1 VRKWLAVCA
10 VLGMLGCADT
20 RQYFRPTEHV
30 TGETSRGEPEAIY
43 NLVGAL
49 GPFGEAKVWSRG
61 AFRKEGDTLLFATIE
76 LHNTSG
82 APIIVDP
89 QRIRLDPVRAGK
101 HLLRDIPPI
110 QTEAMQVKPGAFG
123 RVQLHFLLPPHILPG
138 QVSAFGLRWEVA
150 NGQQTYSQRTPFLE
164 VQPYY
169 AYPNRF
175 SGYPYPYYYYGP
187 GGYCGYAD
195 PFCRWG
201 YGGGYGYYGA
211 WPARPFGADHPIDA
225 RPPREVI
232 RTR

>member
-20 RQYFRPTEHV
+20 QQYFRPTEHV

-43 NLVGAL
+43 NLVGAQ

-61 AFRKEGDTLLFATIE
+61 AFRKDGNTLLLATIE

-82 APIIVDP
+82 TAIIVDP

-101 HLLRDIPPI
+101 QLLRDIPPI
-110 QTEAMQVKPGAFG
+110 QSGALQVKPGAVG
-123 RVQLHFLLPPHILPG
+123 RVKLHFLLPPDVLPG
-138 QVSAFGLRWEVA
+138 QVSAFGLRWEVE

-164 VQPYY
+164 VTPYY
-169 AYPNRF
+169 GYGYPSRF
-175 SGYPYPYYYYGP
+175 GGYPYPNYYFYGP

-201 YGGGYGYYGA
+201 YGYGGFYGG
-211 WPARPFGADHPIDA
+211 IDA
-225 RPPREVI
+225 RPPREVV
-232 RTR
+232 RPR